1 MELMSDDKEG
11 TPVTRVTRARRDQGS
26 DTRDELENCPPN
38 ARKTPE
44 EAGESG
50 GCGARGRCFAVQGLQ
65 DPSNRARVPLDN
77 RSRGRK
83 IAFNGLLAQQEA
95 KMLGAFAVPC

>member
-38 ARKTPE
+38 ARKTPAQKKQDKAAAAALE
-44 EAGESG
+44 GAASPCKGSKTPATEPESPWTIGPEA
-50 GCGARGRCFAVQGLQ
+50 ARLRLMGSSPSKRQRC
-65 DPSNRARVPLDN
+65 
-77 RSRGRK
+77 
-83 IAFNGLLAQQEA
+83 
-95 KMLGAFAVPC
+95 